1 MNPLS
6 ALAYYRC
13 FRKRLLLLFLPGMRC
28 VMVLCLI
35 LGVMVSCFLL
45 VHRAFVVTRKAYT
58 SIQAKGKP
66 ISLDT
71 IAAIRLHENT
81 ARVAPCILSHT
92 EITSLLSRIGVRVYL
107 LGDPDMRL
115 LMERMDV
122 SLVSGRL
129 PAAGSDEIV
138 LHDVVARNKGLAVGD
153 RLGSDLDPSETLL
166 GAYTLVGLLE
176 GDALCGFASLENWQT
191 VHDVAVPEEYGILVM
206 PQPGRLAALNQ
217 FVAYL
222 PLSGNE
228 LSSLP
233 VSTATLTESA
243 NRIYLLLNTVFVA
256 VLLIDAI
263 SVSFLT
269 YLFTLSRSREFAVLN
284 AIGYSRRAIF
294 QRSLLDV
301 LILNLLAAA
310 TGLLFSLLVA
320 LGLQATFFLA
330 AGRPLT
336 LLSLQVWLPA
346 LCVPLASVL
355 AEMVAIRSIFSRL
368 DPMQLLDQDA

>member
-13 FRKRLLLLFLPGMRC
+13 FRKRLLLLFLPVMLC
-28 VMVLCLI
+28 VMVLFLI
-35 LGVMVSCFLL
+35 QAVIVSSIQLE
-45 VHRAFVVTRKAYT
+45 HRAFVVTRKAYT

-206 PQPGRLAALNQ
+206 SQPGRLAALNQ

-256 VLLIDAI
+256 VLLINAI
-263 SVSFLT
+263 CVSFLT

-294 QRSLLDV
+294 RRSLLDV